1 MSEQER
7 TWKCARCGV
16 PLKNTRVIFH
26 YMGRDF
32 GHEVPACPRCGQVLI
47 VRGLAKGRMAQGDEL
62 MEDK

>member
-26 YMGRDF
+26 YMGLDF

-47 VRGLAKGRMAQGDEL
+47 GRGLAKGRMAQVEEL